1 MINSITLRLA
11 VYLTHHLFCIICVF
25 TWNHLLNH
33 KLKQLLNSIY
43 ALICLKG
50 KNVIFVCHIVGE
62 SLCMNWGSLTSVSP
76 TIISTQ
82 EKETQNFYSGLT
94 RIDSWAKSRL
104 SLVHCQG
111 DQRNTD
117 VSDEQLVI
125 PEKKKICNYNFRTR
139 WVIYKKDLF
148 E

>member
-1 MINSITLRLA
+1 M
-11 VYLTHHLFCIICVF
+11 HLYV
-25 TWNHLLNH
+25 
-33 KLKQLLNSIY
+33 LKVKMS
-43 ALICLKG
+43 
-50 KNVIFVCHIVGE
+50 
-62 SLCMNWGSLTSVSP
+62 SLCVTLLEKVLGMNWGSLTSVSP